1 MENLIKNVIL
11 LLQLFQGSC
20 SRHCSVSPYTEL
32 NWGVV
37 AQSTFE
43 IFIAFL
49 DSLRFVMFA
58 LQHYFQTCKCAQRS
72 HWSHVSQV
80 NMKKK
85 NKCRQQAGDR
95 PQSAAAVGSP
105 ALCKQGE
112 QMFANWEGP
121 SGKKHHLLP
130 RFQEGVTF
138 SWMAL
143 PACTIL
149 LWISSHP
156 FLFILWEPWT
166 EMEISALSK
175 NVESQIGLAWKGP
188 ERSSSSTPLT
198 WAGPHPLDQNMWAKF
213 IPVILSVITAR
224 SQKPCKLLI

>member
-85 NKCRQQAGDR
+85 NKCRQQAGTD
-95 PQSAAAVGSP
+95 PKVQQLWDLQ
-105 ALCKQGE
+105 LC
-112 QMFANWEGP
+112 ANRENKCLLTGKGP
-121 SGKKHHLLP
+121 VERNTTSCQDSKKVLLFPGWHCQLVQFYYESHH
-130 RFQEGVTF
+130 
-138 SWMAL
+138 
-143 PACTIL
+143 IL
-149 LWISSHP
+149 F
-156 FLFILWEPWT
+156 FLFC
-166 EMEISALSK
+166 
-175 NVESQIGLAWKGP
+175 ESHGLRWKFQLCQKMWNHRLAWLGRDLKDHPVQLPWHGQ
-188 ERSSSSTPLT
+188 
-198 WAGPHPLDQNMWAKF
+198 GHPH
-213 IPVILSVITAR
+213 
-224 SQKPCKLLI
+224 